1 MSDVRIDSAVSFIA
15 AQTPGDFNLCPIVTR
30 FGLDDGADYT
40 VALTAALTAASLTI
54 TGETSHPLVSGWCE
68 KTWSIE

>member
-15 AQTPGDFNLCPIVTR
+15 AQAPGDFNLCPIVTK

-40 VALTAALTAASLTI
+40 AALTAALTAAGLTI
-54 TGETSHPLVSGWCE
+54 TAIQDHILVTGWCE